1 MMRKALADA
10 MAARAQAFLQTLDGR
25 QRSLAS
31 WPFLE
36 NKDEGGG
43 DLNERRRWFYT
54 PTDHGGLALADMTPR
69 QERLAFRLVASGLSR
84 AGYYTVATI
93 IGLDNVLDEVEGWTV
108 DWGRERGRD
117 PRLYY
122 VRIFG
127 DPISG
132 GTWSWRFGG
141 HHVSIN
147 HTIVNGEVVAVT
159 PCFLG
164 ADPASSPL
172 LGPHPLRPLAGVE
185 DYGRELV
192 CSLTIPQRKI
202 AIVSPVAPIDLVGG
216 NRSTLRHGDKPPPLA
231 QIWRAPFDPESD
243 EGRRIEAIERTLE
256 AKVGVEPAHLEAVR
270 FSAEPKGISANSFS
284 PGQRALLRRLLD
296 TYLQR
301 MPETFASEE
310 GTKYDGV
317 GLERLSFMWAG
328 SLEPGVAHY
337 YRIQGPR
344 LVIEYDN
351 AARDANHV
359 HAVWRD
365 PEGDFGAD
373 ILADHYREAH

>member
-1 MMRKALADA
+1 MSTMKTMRAALADM
-10 MAARAQAFLQTLDGR
+10 MAERAWAFLQCLDDR
-25 QRSLAS
+25 QRSLAAWS
-31 WPFLE
+31 FPE
-36 NKDEGGG
+36 NDE
-43 DLNERRRWFYT
+43 RTRWFYT
-54 PTDHGGLALADMTPR
+54 PTDHGGLPLAAMTPA
-69 QERLAFRLVASGLSR
+69 QERTAFQLVASGLSR
-84 AGYYTVATI
+84 AGYYTVSTI
-93 IGLDNVLDEVEGWTV
+93 IGLDNVLDEVEGWCV
-108 DWGRERGRD
+108 NWGRERGRD

-127 DPISG
+127 EPVTG

-147 HTIVNGEVVAVT
+147 HTIVDGEVVAVT

-172 LGPHPLRPLAGVE
+172 LGPHPLRPLGGAE

-192 CSLTIPQRKI
+192 CSLTKEQRQI

-216 NRSTLRHGDKPPPLA
+216 NRSLIRDGAEPPPLA
-231 QIWRAPFDPESD
+231 QIWRTPFDPGSED
-243 EGRRIEAIERTLE
+243 GRRIETIERALE
-256 AKVGVEPAHLEAVR
+256 ARVGIQPQHIEAVR
-270 FSAEPKGISANSFS
+270 FAAAPKGISAESLS
-284 PGQRALLRRLLD
+284 GGQQNLLRQLLD
-296 TYLQR
+296 VYLQR
-301 MPETFASEE
+301 MPEPLAAEE
-310 GTKYDGV
+310 GSKFAGA

-344 LVIEYDN
+344 LVVEYDN
-351 AARDANHV
+351 AARDANHI

-365 PEGDFGAD
+365 PDGDFGAD
-373 ILADHYREAH
+373 TLADHYRQAH